1 MNSLEEANN
10 LIVLHIRTI
19 DLDIVVI
26 LMGFFMQFLQ
36 YNKTIELSVDFGVS
50 DSRRLINI
58 NNCFKHVEKE
68 KL

>member
-1 MNSLEEANN
+1 MAERANGKEKI
-10 LIVLHIRTI
+10 LVRSV
-19 DLDIVVI
+19 DSDVVVI

-50 DSRRLINI
+50 DSQRLINI
-58 NNCFKHVEKE
+58 NDCFKLVEKE

>member
-1 MNSLEEANN
+1 MAERANGKEKI
-10 LIVLHIRTI
+10 LVRSV
-19 DLDIVVI
+19 DSDVVVI

-50 DSRRLINI
+50 DSQRFINI
-58 NNCFKHVEKE
+58 NDCFKLVEKE